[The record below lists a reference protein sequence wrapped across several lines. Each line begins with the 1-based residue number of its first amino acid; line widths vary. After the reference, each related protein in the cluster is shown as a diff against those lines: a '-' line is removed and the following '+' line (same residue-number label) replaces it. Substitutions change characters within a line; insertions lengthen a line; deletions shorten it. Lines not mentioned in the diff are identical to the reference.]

1 MIVGSINV
9 EEGTIAQAAE
19 RERVK
24 QLKPEILRRSCR
36 TIIAVRY

>member
-19 RERVK
+19 RERVN

-36 TIIAVRY
+36 TIIAVR